1 MQAPQ
6 ALFTPNPPYPV
17 LAKQA
22 KLQGDVNLDAVI
34 DPSGNVVE
42 VRLVSGHPILVGP
55 AMEAVRTWRYR
66 PTILNDEPV
75 SVQLIV
81 VVHFRLD
88 APPPPR

>member
-1 MQAPQ
+1 M
-6 ALFTPNPPYPV
+6 NI
-17 LAKQA
+17 
-22 KLQGDVNLDAVI
+22 DAII
-34 DPSGNVVE
+34 DPQGNVVE

-55 AMEAVRTWRYR
+55 AMEAVKSWRYR

-88 APPPPR
+88 ASPLPR